1 MILLG
6 RGEVGKSSLIKTF
19 ILNNPFKMQS
29 RTKFDYYN
37 ETFQIPDGSHVNVE
51 ILDTGGQEIYNALNR
66 QYYRRA
72 DCCVLVYDITNED
85 SFKECKNYYY
95 QEIIN
100 NCKKDIKV
108 ILVGNKTDL
117 ENYRKISTEEGAEFA
132 EENQY
137 YFKETSCE
145 NKSNVADAFETLI
158 IMTNNDIIK
167 KEKENKENN
176 YEIKKRKKMSLS
188 VHKKHK
194 KSKKNFC

>member
-95 QEIIN
+95 QEITN

-117 ENYRKISTEEGAEFA
+117 EKYRKISTEEGAEFA
-132 EENQY
+132 EENKY

-145 NKSNVADAFETLI
+145 NKCNVADAFETLI

-188 VHKKHK
+188 VYKKHK

>member
-1 MILLG
+1 MYSFINDDSILFSG
-6 RGEVGKSSLIKTF
+6 APTIFESYS
-19 ILNNPFKMQS
+19 
-29 RTKFDYYN
+29 
-37 ETFQIPDGSHVNVE
+37 ETFQLPDGSYVNCE

-66 QYYRRA
+66 QYYQRA

-117 ENYRKISTEEGAEFA
+117 ENYRKISTEEGAKFA
-132 EENQY
+132 EENKY

>member
-1 MILLG
+1 MYSFINDDSILFSG
-6 RGEVGKSSLIKTF
+6 APTIFESYS
-19 ILNNPFKMQS
+19 
-29 RTKFDYYN
+29 
-37 ETFQIPDGSHVNVE
+37 ETFQLPDGSYVNCE
-51 ILDTGGQEIYNALNR
+51 ILDTGGQEIYKALNR
-66 QYYRRA
+66 QYYQRA

>member
-1 MILLG
+1 MKNILY
-6 RGEVGKSSLIKTF
+6 SF
-19 ILNNPFKMQS
+19 INDDSILFSGAPTIFES
-29 RTKFDYYN
+29 YS
-37 ETFQIPDGSHVNVE
+37 ETFQLPDGSYVNCE

-66 QYYRRA
+66 QYYQRA